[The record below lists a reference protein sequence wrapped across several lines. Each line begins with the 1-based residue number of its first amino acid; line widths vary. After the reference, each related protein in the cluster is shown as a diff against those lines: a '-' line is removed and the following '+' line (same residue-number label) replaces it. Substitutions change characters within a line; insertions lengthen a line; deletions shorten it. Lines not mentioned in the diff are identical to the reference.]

1 MLLLYQS
8 YYKNSLRNQR
18 LAKSKIR
25 VISIYLIL
33 NMWVE
38 TLFLLTA
45 SRYGAL
51 LVPDA
56 PGSVND
62 LASNPELAVILAH
75 FIAQQSKTLLKDILK
90 LLPIEPRMGRLL
102 SNVVLW
108 KAIIVRSIATGP
120 TQQFVKRSYF
130 LLYSPIFWGS
140 PTFLL
145 YFREI
150 SYILLYFRL
159 HMTICYLNRSK

>member
-75 FIAQQSKTLLKDILK
+75 FIAQ
-90 LLPIEPRMGRLL
+90 
-102 SNVVLW
+102 
-108 KAIIVRSIATGP
+108 
-120 TQQFVKRSYF
+120 
-130 LLYSPIFWGS
+130 
-140 PTFLL
+140 
-145 YFREI
+145 
-150 SYILLYFRL
+150 
-159 HMTICYLNRSK
+159 RSKFFLKYLINGPLDVKTISQ